1 MMSSKLHIEVEVDKP
16 VFKLE
21 LLKCELLY
29 ISTWLL
35 RQVFYKQQDW
45 RLFFQSVSSMSGF
58 PFGPEELQ
66 SLLKGLPI

>member
-1 MMSSKLHIEVEVDKP
+1 MSVPDYSLKPESFDLKDQLQMSSKLQIEVEVDKL

-35 RQVFYKQQDW
+35 RQVFYKQWDW
-45 RLFFQSVSSMSGF
+45 
-58 PFGPEELQ
+58 
-66 SLLKGLPI
+66 